1 MSTLARWD
9 PFGEVTTLRD
19 AMGQLFE
26 QAFLRPGYGA
36 ATTPIA
42 QMNVVEANGQ
52 YECQIMAPGAQ
63 SDDIDLTVRQNTLTL
78 QVKTKETFGADT
90 LKSATFLLHEFGPGE
105 YTRSITFPKD
115 VDGNKVGARYDR
127 GILYVTVPLAAH
139 AHPKRI
145 AIQEAPNSQPIERMI
160 EEKAP
165 TREPAQVN

>member
-36 ATTPIA
+36 GTTPTA
-42 QMNVVEANGQ
+42 QMNVIEGNGQ

-63 SDDIDLTVRQNTLTL
+63 ADDIDLTVRQNTLTL
-78 QVKTKETFGADT
+78 RVKTTDTYGPDT
-90 LKSATFLLHEFGPGE
+90 LKSAKFLLREFGPGE

-115 VDGNKVGARYDR
+115 VDGNKVDARYDR

-145 AIQEAPNSQPIERMI
+145 AIHEANGGKPAATLI
-160 EEKAP
+160 EEKAGA
-165 TREPAQVN
+165 REPAQIN